1 MKKFNGVFFGF
12 LLFGFLFGLSGNL
25 LAQKVLSETETNWVL
40 EANAEMEKAL
50 NDPALTDQQR
60 LEMVEHSTRVL
71 KEYGQ
76 PPAFPNDAIPLKKQT
91 DTRFEQLKT
100 NITELSNWS
109 LNLEFQTLEQKNKII
124 NSMQISVVEEQ
135 IKFLI
140 PGVTPIQLSK
150 DVVNTVFDWNITDG
164 VNQGAM
170 GDAKGLAARFKQL
183 AESKELIKRIN
194 LLVENQKD
202 SLRKVFVE
210 KEKYDL
216 LDEKLRK
223 QYEYTQ
229 ASTITQRGYEGA
241 KLYGETNSGQGGFKA
256 NVLVGT
262 WKFGFEKTGYFYW
275 TFKNDGTWTFEDK
288 MNDGEEPLTGK
299 YSLAGNVLKL
309 IGPKSQC
316 EDVEGSYNVD
326 IEPEE
331 FRIRVVQDPCMSRRF
346 TLSHVWKK

>member
-1 MKKFNGVFFGF
+1 MKKLNGLFWGF
-12 LLFGFLFGLSGNL
+12 LIFGFLFGLSGNL
-25 LAQKVLSETETNWVL
+25 RAQKVLSETETNWVL
-40 EANAEMEKAL
+40 EAKAEMEKAL
-50 NDPALTDQQR
+50 NDPTLTDQQR

-76 PPAFPNDAIPLKKQT
+76 PPAFPDDAIPLKKQT
-91 DTRFEQLKT
+91 DARFDQLKT
-100 NITELSNWS
+100 NISELSDWS

-124 NSMQISVVEEQ
+124 NSMQILVVEEQ

-194 LLVENQKD
+194 LLVGNQKD
-202 SLRKVFVE
+202 SLRKIFVE
-210 KEKYDL
+210 KEKYDQ

-241 KLYGETNSGQGGFKA
+241 KLYGEPNRGQGRFIA

-275 TFKNDGTWTFEDK
+275 TFKNDGTWLFEDK

-309 IGPKSQC
+309 TGPKSQC

-331 FRIRVVQDPCMSRRF
+331 FRIRVIQDPCMSRRF

>member
-1 MKKFNGVFFGF
+1 MIMKIKIVLLCILISGVII
-12 LLFGFLFGLSGNL
+12 SIKTQ
-25 LAQKVLSETETNWVL
+25 AQKVLTQSETNWVL
-40 EANAEMEKAL
+40 EAKAEMEKSL
-50 NDPALTDQQR
+50 NDPGLSDQQR

-76 PPAFPNDAIPLKKQT
+76 PSAFPEDAIPLKKQT
-91 DTRFEQLKT
+91 DAKFEQHKN
-100 NITELSNWS
+100 NISELSNWS

-150 DVVNTVFDWNITDG
+150 DVVNSVFDWNITDG
-164 VNQGAM
+164 FNQGAR

-194 LLVENQKD
+194 FLVETQKD

-210 KEKYDL
+210 KEKYDQ

-223 QYEYTQ
+223 QYEFTQ

-241 KLYGETNSGQGGFKA
+241 KLFGETNNSQGAFKA

-262 WKFGFEKTGYFYW
+262 WKFGYEQTGYFFW
-275 TFKNDGTWTFEDK
+275 TFNNDGTWSFEDK

-299 YSLAGNVLKL
+299 YSLAGNVLK
-309 IGPKSQC
+309 ISGPKSQC
-316 EDVEGSYNVD
+316 EDVEGSYNVN

-331 FRIRVVQDPCMSRRF
+331 FQIRAIQDPCMSRKF
-346 TLSHVWKK
+346 TLSHLWKK

>member
-1 MKKFNGVFFGF
+1 MKKLNWAFLGCLLTGF
-12 LLFGFLFGLSGNL
+12 IFALPGNL
-25 LAQKVLSETETNWVL
+25 LAQKVLSDTETNWVL

-50 NDPALTDQQR
+50 NDPALTEQQR

-91 DTRFEQLKT
+91 DARFDQLKT

-109 LNLEFQTLEQKNKII
+109 LNLEFQTLDQKNKII

-223 QYEYTQ
+223 QYEYTH

-256 NVLVGT
+256 NPLVGT

-275 TFKNDGTWTFEDK
+275 TFKNDGFWTFEDK
-288 MNDGEEPLTGK
+288 MNDGEEPLNGK

-309 IGPKSQC
+309 TGPKSQC

-331 FRIRVVQDPCMSRRF
+331 FRIRVIQDPCMSRRF

>member
-1 MKKFNGVFFGF
+1 MKKRKIIQLAVLCLSFN
-12 LLFGFLFGLSGNL
+12 LFAFNSFS
-25 LAQKVLSETETNWVL
+25 QKVLNETETNWVL
-40 EANAEMEKAL
+40 EAKVEMEKAIS
-50 NDPALTDQQR
+50 DPSLTEQQR
-60 LEMVEHSTRVL
+60 LEMVEHSSRVL

-76 PPAFPNDAIPLKKQT
+76 PSEFPDDAIPLKKQT
-91 DTRFEQLKT
+91 DAEFEQIKT

-109 LNLEFQTLEQKNKII
+109 LELEFQTLEQKNKII

-164 VNQGAM
+164 ANQGAM
-170 GDAKGLAARFKQL
+170 GDAKGLASRFKQL
-183 AESKELIKRIN
+183 AESKELIKKIN
-194 LLVENQKD
+194 QLIENQKEE
-202 SLRKVFVE
+202 LREVYEE
-210 KEKYDL
+210 KQLYDE

-229 ASTITQRGYEGA
+229 AATITQRGYEGA
-241 KLYGETNSGQGGFKA
+241 QLAGSSNSNNSGFKA

-262 WKFGFEKTGYFYW
+262 WRFGYEQTGYFYW
-275 TFKNDGTWTFEDK
+275 TFNNDGTWKFEDK

-299 YSLAGNVLKL
+299 YSLAGNTLKL
-309 IGPKSQC
+309 TGPKSQC
-316 EDVEGSYNVD
+316 EDVEGTYTVEID
-326 IEPEE
+326 PEE
-331 FRIRVVQDPCMSRRF
+331 FSIRNVSDPCMSRRF

>member
-1 MKKFNGVFFGF
+1 MKKKIVIFSIICLFNCAVV
-12 LLFGFLFGLSGNL
+12 SG
-25 LAQKVLSETETNWVL
+25 QKALNESETRWVL
-40 EANAEMEKAL
+40 EAQDEMEKAL
-50 NDPALTDQQR
+50 NDPSLTDEQR
-60 LEMVEHSTRVL
+60 VEMVEHSTRVL

-76 PPAFPNDAIPLKKQT
+76 PLAFPEDAIPLKKQT
-91 DTRFEQLKT
+91 DAEFEQIKT

-109 LNLEFQTLEQKNKII
+109 LDLEFQTLEQKNKII

-183 AESKELIKRIN
+183 AESKELIKKIN
-194 LLVENQKD
+194 QLIEGQKEE
-202 SLRKVFVE
+202 LREVYEE
-210 KEKYDL
+210 KQNYDE
-216 LDEKLRK
+216 LDAKLRK

-241 KLYGETNSGQGGFKA
+241 QLAGSSNSNNTGFKA

-262 WKFGFEKTGYFYW
+262 WKFGYEQTGYFYW
-275 TFKNDGTWTFEDK
+275 TFNNDGTWSFEDK
-288 MNDGEEPLTGK
+288 MNDGEKPLTGN
-299 YSLAGNVLKL
+299 YSLAGNMLRL
-309 IGPKSQC
+309 TGPKSQC
-316 EDVEGSYNVD
+316 EDVEGIYTISID
-326 IEPEE
+326 PEE
-331 FRIRVVQDPCMSRRF
+331 FSFGDIKDPCMSRRF
-346 TLSHVWKK
+346 TLSHLWKK

>member
-1 MKKFNGVFFGF
+1 MKKLNGLF
-12 LLFGFLFGLSGNL
+12 LCFLIFGFLFGLSGNL

-40 EANAEMEKAL
+40 EAKAEMEKAL
-50 NDPALTDQQR
+50 NDPALTEQQR

-76 PPAFPNDAIPLKKQT
+76 PPAFPDDAIPLKKQT
-91 DTRFEQLKT
+91 DARFDQLKT
-100 NITELSNWS
+100 NITELSDWS

-170 GDAKGLAARFKQL
+170 GDAKGLTARFKQL

-210 KEKYDL
+210 KEKYDQ

-241 KLYGETNSGQGGFKA
+241 KLAGSSNSDNTGFKA

-262 WKFGFEKTGYFYW
+262 WKFGYEQTGYFYW
-275 TFKNDGTWTFEDK
+275 TFKNDGTWVFEDK

-299 YSLAGNVLKL
+299 YSLAGTLL
-309 IGPKSQC
+309 RLSGPKSQC

>member
-1 MKKFNGVFFGF
+1 MKKLSGLFLGLLITGF
-12 LLFGFLFGLSGNL
+12 LVGLSGNL
-25 LAQKVLSETETNWVL
+25 QAQKVLSETETNWVL
-40 EANAEMEKAL
+40 EAKAEMEKAL
-50 NDPALTDQQR
+50 NDPTLTDQQR

-76 PPAFPNDAIPLKKQT
+76 PPAFPDDAIPLKKQT
-91 DTRFEQLKT
+91 DARFDQLKT
-100 NITELSNWS
+100 NITELSDWS

-210 KEKYDL
+210 KEKYDQ

-241 KLYGETNSGQGGFKA
+241 KLWGETNSGQSGFKA

-275 TFKNDGTWTFEDK
+275 TFNNDGTWVFEDK

-309 IGPKSQC
+309 TGPKSQC

-331 FRIRVVQDPCMSRRF
+331 FRIQVVQDPCMSRRF

>member
-1 MKKFNGVFFGF
+1 MKKQKIKRFAV
-12 LLFGFLFGLSGNL
+12 LYFLFHL
-25 LAQKVLSETETNWVL
+25 LAFNSFSQKVLNETETNWVL
-40 EANAEMEKAL
+40 EAKAEMEKAVS
-50 NDPALTDQQR
+50 DPTLTEQQR

-76 PPAFPNDAIPLKKQT
+76 PSEFPDDAIPLKKQT
-91 DTRFEQLKT
+91 NAEFEQIKT
-100 NITELSNWS
+100 NISELSNWS
-109 LNLEFQTLEQKNKII
+109 LELEFQTLEQKNKII

-164 VNQGAM
+164 ANQGAM
-170 GDAKGLAARFKQL
+170 GDAKGLASRFKQL
-183 AESKELIKRIN
+183 AESKELIKKIN
-194 LLVENQKD
+194 QLIENQKEE
-202 SLRKVFVE
+202 LREVYEE
-210 KEKYDL
+210 KQLYDE
-216 LDEKLRK
+216 LDAKLRK

-241 KLYGETNSGQGGFKA
+241 QLAGSPSSSNSGFKA

-262 WKFGFEKTGYFYW
+262 WKFGYEQTGYFYW
-275 TFKNDGTWTFEDK
+275 TFNNDGSWKFEDK
-288 MNDGEEPLTGK
+288 MNDGQEPLTGK
-299 YSLAGNVLKL
+299 YSLAGNMLKL

-316 EDVEGSYNVD
+316 EDVEGTYTVEID
-326 IEPEE
+326 PEE
-331 FRIRVVQDPCMSRRF
+331 FSIRNVSDPCMSRRF

>member
-1 MKKFNGVFFGF
+1 MKKRKIRQFAIFC
-12 LLFGFLFGLSGNL
+12 LLFNL
-25 LAQKVLSETETNWVL
+25 VAFNSFSQKVLNETETNWVL
-40 EANAEMEKAL
+40 EAKAEMEKAL
-50 NDPALTDQQR
+50 SDPSLSEQQR

-76 PPAFPNDAIPLKKQT
+76 PSEFPDDAIPLKKQT
-91 DTRFEQLKT
+91 DAEFEQIKT

-109 LNLEFQTLEQKNKII
+109 LELEFQTLEQKNKII

-164 VNQGAM
+164 ANQGAM
-170 GDAKGLAARFKQL
+170 GDAKGLASRFKQL
-183 AESKELIKRIN
+183 AESKELIKKIN
-194 LLVENQKD
+194 QLIENQKEE
-202 SLRKVFVE
+202 LREVYEE
-210 KEKYDL
+210 KQLYDE

-241 KLYGETNSGQGGFKA
+241 QLAGSSNSSNSGFKA

-262 WKFGFEKTGYFYW
+262 WKFGYEQTGYFYW
-275 TFKNDGTWTFEDK
+275 TFNNDGTWKFEDK

-299 YSLAGNVLKL
+299 YSLAGNTLKL
-309 IGPKSQC
+309 TGPKSQC
-316 EDVEGSYNVD
+316 EDVEGTYTVEID
-326 IEPEE
+326 PEE
-331 FRIRVVQDPCMSRRF
+331 FRIRNVSDPCMSRRF

>member
-1 MKKFNGVFFGF
+1 MKKLNGVFLGLLITGF
-12 LLFGFLFGLSGNL
+12 LVGLSGNI

-40 EANAEMEKAL
+40 EAKAEMEKAL
-50 NDPALTDQQR
+50 NDPVLTEQQR

-76 PPAFPNDAIPLKKQT
+76 PPAFPDDAIPLKKQT
-91 DTRFEQLKT
+91 DARFDQLKT

-109 LNLEFQTLEQKNKII
+109 LDLEFQTLEQKNKII

-210 KEKYDL
+210 KEKYDQ

-241 KLYGETNSGQGGFKA
+241 KLSGEPNSGQSGFKA

-275 TFKNDGTWTFEDK
+275 TFNNDGTWVFEDK

-309 IGPKSQC
+309 TGPKSQC

-331 FRIRVVQDPCMSRRF
+331 FRIQVVQDPCMSRRF

>member
-1 MKKFNGVFFGF
+1 MMKTITAPFWA
-12 LLFGFLFGLSGNL
+12 LLFMLANYSIVFG
-25 LAQKVLSETETNWVL
+25 QKVLNETETRWVI
-40 EANAEMEKAL
+40 EAQSEMGKAL

-60 LEMVEHSTRVL
+60 MEMVEHSTRVL

-91 DTRFEQLKT
+91 DARFGQLKT

-109 LNLEFQTLEQKNKII
+109 LDLEFQTLEQKNKII

-202 SLRKVFVE
+202 SLRKVYAE
-210 KEKYDL
+210 KEKYDE

-241 KLYGETNSGQGGFKA
+241 TLWGEQNSASGGFKA

-262 WKFGFEKTGYFYW
+262 WKFGYEQTGYFYW
-275 TFKNDGTWTFEDK
+275 TFNNDGTWSFEDK
-288 MNDGEEPLTGK
+288 MNDGEKPLTGR
-299 YSLAGNVLKL
+299 YSLSGNRLRL
-309 IGPKSQC
+309 TGPKSQC
-316 EDVEGSYNVD
+316 EDVEGVYTISID
-326 IEPEE
+326 PEE
-331 FRIRVVQDPCMSRRF
+331 FSFGDIKDPCLSRQF
-346 TLSHVWKK
+346 TLRHVWKK

>member
-1 MKKFNGVFFGF
+1 MTLKVKTTF
-12 LLFGFLFGLSGNL
+12 LIVLISSALISLKVQ
-25 LAQKVLSETETNWVL
+25 AQKVLNQSETNWVL
-40 EANAEMEKAL
+40 EAKAEMGKAL
-50 NDPALTDQQR
+50 NDPALTEQQR

-76 PPAFPNDAIPLKKQT
+76 PPAFPDDAIPLKKQT
-91 DTRFEQLKT
+91 DEKFEYYKT
-100 NITELSNWS
+100 QISELSAWS

-150 DVVNTVFDWNITDG
+150 DAVNSVFDWNMTDG
-164 VNQGAM
+164 FNAGAR

-202 SLRKVFVE
+202 SLRKVFTE
-210 KEKYDL
+210 KENYDQ

-275 TFKNDGTWTFEDK
+275 TFKNDGTWSFEDK

-309 IGPKSQC
+309 TGPKSQC

-331 FRIRVVQDPCMSRRF
+331 FQIRVIQDPCMSRRF

>member
-1 MKKFNGVFFGF
+1 
-12 LLFGFLFGLSGNL
+12 
-25 LAQKVLSETETNWVL
+25 
-40 EANAEMEKAL
+40 
-50 NDPALTDQQR
+50 
-60 LEMVEHSTRVL
+60 
-71 KEYGQ
+71 
-76 PPAFPNDAIPLKKQT
+76 
-91 DTRFEQLKT
+91 
-100 NITELSNWS
+100 
-109 LNLEFQTLEQKNKII
+109 
-124 NSMQISVVEEQ
+124 MQISVVEEQ

-150 DVVNTVFDWNITDG
+150 DVVNTVFDWNIADG

-210 KEKYDL
+210 KEKYDE
-216 LDEKLRK
+216 LDVQLRK
-223 QYEYTQ
+223 KYEYTQ

-241 KLYGETNSGQGGFKA
+241 QLAGAANNGNSGFKA

-275 TFKNDGTWTFEDK
+275 TFYNDGTWKFEDK
-288 MNDGEEPLTGK
+288 MNDGEEPLNGR

-309 IGPKSQC
+309 SGPKSQC
-316 EDVEGSYNVD
+316 EDVEGTYNVIID
-326 IEPEE
+326 PEE
-331 FRIRVVQDPCMSRRF
+331 FRIRAIQDPCMSRKF
-346 TLSHVWKK
+346 TLSHVLKK

>member
-1 MKKFNGVFFGF
+1 MKKLNGLFWGF
-12 LLFGFLFGLSGNL
+12 LIFGFLFGLSGNL
-25 LAQKVLSETETNWVL
+25 RAQKVLSETETNWVL
-40 EANAEMEKAL
+40 KAKAEMEKAL
-50 NDPALTDQQR
+50 NDPTLTDQQR

-76 PPAFPNDAIPLKKQT
+76 PPAFPDDAIPLKKQT
-91 DTRFEQLKT
+91 DARFDQLKT
-100 NITELSNWS
+100 NISELSDWS

-210 KEKYDL
+210 KEKYDQ

-241 KLYGETNSGQGGFKA
+241 KLYGEPNSGQGGFKA

-309 IGPKSQC
+309 TGPKSQC

-331 FRIRVVQDPCMSRRF
+331 FRIRVIQDPCMSRRF

>member
-1 MKKFNGVFFGF
+1 MIKTSSRLILIA
-12 LLFGFLFGLSGNL
+12 LLFVLFCTTQKLQ
-25 LAQKVLSETETNWVL
+25 AQKILNESETRWVL
-40 EANAEMEKAL
+40 EAKAEMEKAL
-50 NDPALTDQQR
+50 NDPTLTDQQR
-60 LEMVEHSTRVL
+60 MEMVEHSARVL

-76 PPAFPNDAIPLKKQT
+76 PPAFPDDAIPLKKQT
-91 DTRFEQLKT
+91 DARFEQLKT
-100 NITELSNWS
+100 NVSELSDWS

-183 AESKELIKRIN
+183 AESKELIKKIN
-194 LLVENQKD
+194 QLVEQQKEE
-202 SLRKVFVE
+202 LREVYEE
-210 KEKYDL
+210 KQKYDE
-216 LDEKLRK
+216 LDEKMRK

-241 KLYGETNSGQGGFKA
+241 QFAGFSNANNTGFKA

-262 WKFGFEKTGYFYW
+262 WRFGFERTGYFYW
-275 TFKNDGTWTFEDK
+275 TFYNDGTWKFEDK
-288 MNDGEEPLTGK
+288 MNDGDEPLTGK
-299 YSLAGNVLKL
+299 YVLMGNRINLT
-309 IGPKSQC
+309 GPKSQC
-316 EDVEGSYNVD
+316 EDVEGSYSID

-331 FRIRVVQDPCMSRRF
+331 FRIRAIQDPCMSRKF

>member
-1 MKKFNGVFFGF
+1 MIKIKIEYCILLIFVFFAVPYN
-12 LLFGFLFGLSGNL
+12 SK
-25 LAQKVLSETETNWVL
+25 AQKVLNDSETRWVK
-40 EANAEMEKAL
+40 EAQAEMDKAL
-50 NDPALTDQQR
+50 NDPGLTDLQR

-76 PPAFPNDAIPLKKQT
+76 TPAFPNDAIPLKKQT
-91 DTRFEQLKT
+91 DARFEQIKT

-109 LNLEFQTLEQKNKII
+109 LNLEFQTLEQKSKII

-150 DVVNTVFDWNITDG
+150 DVVNTVFDWNITEG

-183 AESKELIKRIN
+183 AESKELIKKIN
-194 LLVENQKD
+194 QLVENQKEE
-202 SLRKVFVE
+202 LRKVYVE
-210 KEKYDL
+210 KQKYDE
-216 LDEKLRK
+216 LDDKLR
-223 QYEYTQ
+223 QQFEYTQ

-241 KLYGETNSGQGGFKA
+241 VLSSGPGSNSGGFKA

-275 TFKNDGTWTFEDK
+275 TFYNDGTWKFEDK

-299 YSLAGNVLKL
+299 YSLAGGTLKL
-309 IGPKSQC
+309 TGPKSQC
-316 EDVEGSYNVD
+316 EDVEGSYNVIID
-326 IEPEE
+326 PEE
-331 FRIRVVQDPCMSRRF
+331 FRIRAIQDPCMSRRF
-346 TLSHVWKK
+346 TISHIWKK

>member
-1 MKKFNGVFFGF
+1 
-12 LLFGFLFGLSGNL
+12 
-25 LAQKVLSETETNWVL
+25 
-40 EANAEMEKAL
+40 
-50 NDPALTDQQR
+50 
-60 LEMVEHSTRVL
+60 
-71 KEYGQ
+71 
-76 PPAFPNDAIPLKKQT
+76 
-91 DTRFEQLKT
+91 
-100 NITELSNWS
+100 
-109 LNLEFQTLEQKNKII
+109 
-124 NSMQISVVEEQ
+124 
-135 IKFLI
+135 
-140 PGVTPIQLSK
+140 
-150 DVVNTVFDWNITDG
+150 VVNTVFDWNITDG

-210 KEKYDL
+210 KEKYDQ

-241 KLYGETNSGQGGFKA
+241 KLYGEPNSGQGGFKA

-309 IGPKSQC
+309 TGPKSQC

-331 FRIRVVQDPCMSRRF
+331 FRIRVIQDPCMSRRF

>member
-1 MKKFNGVFFGF
+1 MKIKIV
-12 LLFGFLFGLSGNL
+12 LLSIFILGIFISINSQ
-25 LAQKVLSETETNWVL
+25 AQKTLSELETRWVL
-40 EANAEMEKAL
+40 EAKAEMEKAL
-50 NDPALTDQQR
+50 NDPGLTDQQR

-76 PPAFPNDAIPLKKQT
+76 DPAFPDDAIPLKKQT
-91 DTRFEQLKT
+91 DARFDQLKT

-109 LNLEFQTLEQKNKII
+109 LNLEFQTLEQKDKII
-124 NSMQISVVEEQ
+124 NSLQISVVEEQ

-150 DVVNTVFDWNITDG
+150 DVVNSVFDWNITDG
-164 VNQGAM
+164 FNQGAH

-183 AESKELIKRIN
+183 AESKELIKKIN
-194 LLVENQKD
+194 LLVETQKD

-210 KEKYDL
+210 KEKYDQ

-223 QYEYTQ
+223 QYEFTQ

-241 KLYGETNSGQGGFKA
+241 KLFGETNNSSGGFKA

-262 WKFGFEKTGYFYW
+262 WRFGFEKTGYFYW
-275 TFKNDGTWTFEDK
+275 TFKNDGTWVFEDK

-299 YSLAGNVLKL
+299 YSLAGDVLKL
-309 IGPKSQC
+309 SGPKSQC
-316 EDVEGSYNVD
+316 ENVEGSYNVIID
-326 IEPEE
+326 PEE
-331 FRIRVVQDPCMSRRF
+331 FRIRAIQDPCMSRKF